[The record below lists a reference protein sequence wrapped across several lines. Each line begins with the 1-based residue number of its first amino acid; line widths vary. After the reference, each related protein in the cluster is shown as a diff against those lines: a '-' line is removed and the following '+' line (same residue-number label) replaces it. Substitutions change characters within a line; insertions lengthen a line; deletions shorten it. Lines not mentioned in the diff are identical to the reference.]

1 MSRFE
6 QRLRSGEFCVTA
18 ELSPRDS
25 ADPEVILAPA
35 RTLAAAVT
43 AVNVPDSTGAN
54 VHVSPLA
61 CSIML
66 HHAGIEPIMQLGC
79 RDRNRI
85 ALQGDLL
92 GAAASGIRNVFLI
105 TGDDTSVGNQSD
117 AKRVFDLDSAQL
129 LHTAEMM
136 CAHRQFLNGTRL
148 DPPPSFFIGAAANPF
163 VPPYDW
169 RPHRMAKKVEAG
181 ARFVQTQYCFDLPRL
196 VTFMQQVR
204 GLGLHEHA
212 YILVGVGPLP
222 SARIADILR
231 TRVPGVVIP
240 DAVVERMAGV
250 PKEQQEEEGM
260 KICLE
265 IVEQVR
271 EIDGVAG
278 VHLMAHRREDLV
290 VEVVRRA
297 GLQDGPTPGDP
308 PAEEP
313 TTEDPTPD
321 EPTPDEPPP
330 DEPAQHGGE

>member
-1 MSRFE
+1 MSRSHFE
-6 QRLRSGEFCVTA
+6 ERLRSGRFCVTA

-35 RTLAAAVT
+35 RTLAGAVT
-43 AVNVPDSTGAN
+43 AINVPDSTGAN
-54 VHVSPLA
+54 VHISPLA

-129 LHTAEMM
+129 LQTAEIM
-136 CAHRQFLNGTRL
+136 CERGQFLNGTRL
-148 DPPPSFFIGAAANPF
+148 APPPSFFIGAAANPF

-169 RPHRMAKKVEAG
+169 RPHRMGKKVDAG
-181 ARFVQTQYCFDLPRL
+181 ARFIQTQYCFDVPRF
-196 VTFMQQVR
+196 VAFMQRVR
-204 GLGLHEHA
+204 DLGLHERA

-222 SARIADILR
+222 SARLADIIR

-250 PKEQQEEEGM
+250 PKEDQEEEGM
-260 KICLE
+260 RICLE
-265 IVEQVR
+265 IIEQVR
-271 EIDGVAG
+271 EIEGVAG
-278 VHLMAHRREDLV
+278 
-290 VEVVRRA
+290 
-297 GLQDGPTPGDP
+297 GSCDGAPS
-308 PAEEP
+308 
-313 TTEDPTPD
+313 
-321 EPTPDEPPP
+321 
-330 DEPAQHGGE
+330 